1 MKLCVP
7 GHSGRAVPAGK
18 DLSRSFSEG
27 HDVSGSIGVLS
38 FAYHGSRHRSMCVC
52 DQSFI
57 KTSGP
62 DTEMGFP
69 GKDILRVS
77 L

>member
-18 DLSRSFSEG
+18 DLSGSFSEG

-38 FAYHGSRHRSMCVC
+38 FAYDGSRHIEVC
-52 DQSFI
+52 AYV
-57 KTSGP
+57 TSP
-62 DTEMGFP
+62 
-69 GKDILRVS
+69 S
-77 L
+77 